1 MTMFPWSQNGE
12 TTGAPFA
19 GSPSLA
25 PVACLPSRRPLRLP
39 TCLCSSGTEGTTLP
53 HITHL
58 SSFCHPWSPSSKSR
72 NLYLGG
78 KGGTSLS
85 KSTIPPPRVGGTDQ
99 RGRGGRQAANVAKQ
113 QEGTTETRGLERDS
127 GGGGKGRGGGGS
139 AWSRKPR
146 LQGAGSSLPPEYDGD
161 DANPAQEQK
170 SGSDQNLRCQGTAP
184 GRGTASGSPG
194 LGGGGNE
201 KVTWAGGAAPGKR
214 GFGGSVLHVMLE
226 RFPERQQVH

>member
-127 GGGGKGRGGGGS
+127 GGGGRGAEGEG
-139 AWSRKPR
+139 P
-146 LQGAGSSLPPEYDGD
+146 LGAGSPGCRGLAPLSLRSMMGMMQTQPRSKSLAPTRISAAKEPP
-161 DANPAQEQK
+161 P
-170 SGSDQNLRCQGTAP
+170 
-184 GRGTASGSPG
+184 
-194 LGGGGNE
+194 
-201 KVTWAGGAAPGKR
+201 GAAPPLVPQDSGEAGMKK
-214 GFGGSVLHVMLE
+214 
-226 RFPERQQVH
+226 